1 MKIFLSLFLF
11 VFPISAQDVSTAAAA
26 SGSAADTSENGAAIK
41 KLVIAAWKISSRIS
55 PDPQKLN
62 YVFDRSFFN
71 YISRDKMT
79 AVFKELYNQNGPVV
93 DVSSVSYKGGLSAN
107 FFLYTDRGYVIPAS
121 ITVED
126 KKWRVT
132 GLFFQPSFRKTS
144 SLSDS
149 TAAFEKLPYSLNAM
163 LIKKMSG
170 LEDNIYARNETK
182 PAALGSAFKLYVL
195 AWLVE
200 NDVSWDKILRMSSS
214 DRSLPSG
221 RLQNMPDKTPFTI
234 FSLAQAMISESDNTA
249 ADMLIDFIGREK
261 IEQSL
266 PFFFNSWQKLNI
278 PFLKT
283 SELFKLKADPQLL
296 SRYALSDVKSRRK
309 ILRELEKKPLPSLE
323 ALDLGKPVAVSSV
336 EWFASMEDMCRLM
349 DYFRKKNNPQAN
361 AILSLNGGLDVKTPG
376 FKFAAY
382 KGGSEPGVLS
392 MNWLLQ
398 TKSGTW
404 YCVAGAVNDEKIPV
418 NHNDYF
424 QLMQAAL
431 NQVGSEIF

>member
-1 MKIFLSLFLF
+1 MRFFFLFFLF
-11 VFPISAQDVSTAAAA
+11 VLPLSAQEVSTATAA
-26 SGSAADTSENGAAIK
+26 SASDEGMSENSTAIR
-41 KLVIAAWKISSRIS
+41 KLVVAAWKISSRIS

-71 YISRDKMT
+71 YISQDKMT
-79 AVFKELYNQNGPVV
+79 AIFKELYNQNGSVV
-93 DVSSVSYKGGLSAN
+93 EVSSVSYKGGLTAN
-107 FFLYTDRGYVIPAS
+107 FFLYTDKGYVIPAS
-121 ITVED
+121 VTVED
-126 KKWRVT
+126 KKWKVT

-144 SLSDS
+144 SLSDTTS
-149 TAAFEKLPYSLNAM
+149 AFEKMPYSLSA
-163 LIKKMSG
+163 LLVKKMSG

-182 PAALGSAFKLYVL
+182 PAAIGSAFKLYVL

-200 NDVSWDKILRMSSS
+200 NEVSWDKILRMSASV
-214 DRSLPSG
+214 RSLPSG
-221 RLQNMPDKTPFTI
+221 RLQNMPDKTPFTV

-266 PFFFNSWQKLNI
+266 PNFFNSWQKLNT

-283 SELFKLKADPQLL
+283 SEMFKLKADPQLL
-296 SRYALSDVKSRRK
+296 SRYALSDVKGRRK
-309 ILRELEKKPLPSLE
+309 ILRELEKKSLPSPDF
-323 ALDLGKPVAVSSV
+323 LDPGKPIAISSV
-336 EWFASMEDMCRLM
+336 EWFASMEDICRLM
-349 DYFRKKNNPQAN
+349 DYFRKKNNPQVN

-398 TKSGTW
+398 SKSGTW

-418 NHNDYF
+418 NQKDYF
-424 QLMQAAL
+424 QLMQATL